1 MTEAVGGNLVTGK
14 IDLRESATL
23 RVAGSGSIARLGSVR
38 NNREVI
44 VEENGYVEAAQILS
58 FADGSRASVNRSLA
72 IASGGKLKLG
82 EPSMTVDADEG
93 ILVPARVRTI
103 VAGEIAANLVVEG
116 GLGIDASH
124 GFQNRLI
131 GNAFVASGGLIA
143 VDFPDTDVIAVEVQ
157 GDLAG
162 CCRTG

>member
-1 MTEAVGGNLVTGK
+1 
-14 IDLRESATL
+14 
-23 RVAGSGSIARLGSVR
+23 
-38 NNREVI
+38 
-44 VEENGYVEAAQILS
+44 
-58 FADGSRASVNRSLA
+58 
-72 IASGGKLKLG
+72 
-82 EPSMTVDADEG
+82 MTVDADEG